1 MDSERV
7 RYASGERLHDAR
19 RVEDD
24 GDGHGKHDERHE
36 PSDLASEQEED
47 RHDADDA
54 EEQRAEQALQ
64 VGNETLRAQ
73 GQRNRCGSEMS
84 MHYTSPPGS
93 NDHSASVTTAQGTPG
108 TSCGRA
114 DAGSGSLGGSS
125 GPAAHGGPGG
135 RARPG
140 GGSARLEAAATGADD
155 TGTDASAPGS
165 TPEARWWEADRT
177 ELQASRS

>member
-7 RYASGERLHDAR
+7 RYASGQRLHDAW

-24 GDGHGKHDERHE
+24 GDGHGKHDELHK

-64 VGNETLRAQ
+64 VGNETLSAQ
-73 GQRNRCGSEMS
+73 GQRNRRGSEMS

-108 TSCGRA
+108 TSRGRA
-114 DAGSGSLGGSS
+114 DAGSGSLGGYSA
-125 GPAAHGGPGG
+125 PAANGGHGG
-135 RARPG
+135 RARPS
-140 GGSARLEAAATGADD
+140 GGSARLPAAAHAAG
-155 TGTDASAPGS
+155 GTRNHCSG
-165 TPEARWWEADRT
+165 RGG
-177 ELQASRS
+177 